1 MKTPVKAALAAGAL
15 SIAMAAGFTI
25 GQAQGYQPRM
35 QNALGDLRAA
45 RGELQAAE
53 RNKGGHRERAIDLI
67 DQAIGEVR
75 AGMDVADDR

>member
-1 MKTPVKAALAAGAL
+1 MKTPVKAALAVGAL
-15 SIAMAAGFTI
+15 SIAMVAGFTI

-45 RGELQAAE
+45 RSELQAAA
-53 RNKGGHRERAIDLI
+53 RNKGGHRERAIDLV

-75 AGMDVADDR
+75 AGMDVAGDR